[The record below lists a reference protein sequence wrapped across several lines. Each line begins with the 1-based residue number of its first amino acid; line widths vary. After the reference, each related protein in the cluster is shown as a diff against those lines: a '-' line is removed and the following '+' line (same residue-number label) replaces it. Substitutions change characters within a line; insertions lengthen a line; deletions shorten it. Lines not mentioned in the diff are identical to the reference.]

1 MKRLARA
8 LLPSQFKT
16 RLRAGLSMWDLM
28 IAKQFS
34 GMLASRAPWFYR
46 LFNTQFDREQIAVL
60 AGRNAYF
67 KCAGGGEQSSPL
79 LRRNIHRLEKGLC
92 MPARRDVFAIDYIRE
107 TVDMFITCVE
117 NNQRQLQQC
126 SQELAWAD
134 AVLTEYFSCTI
145 DHEVITACYLKF
157 RPVSAQLKHQSEQS
171 LAAGSF
177 GISPKIPYQRQDA
190 VKSTLSF
197 ADFNTLCLQR
207 RSVRWFTSELVSDE
221 LLNTAIQTA
230 AFAPSACNRQPF
242 RFYVANE
249 PKLAAKVAKLAGGT
263 VGFADNIPCTIV
275 VVGDLS
281 AYPSE
286 RDRHVIYIDA
296 ALASMQLMLA
306 LETLG
311 LSSCPINWPDLDVPE
326 QKMAQLLSLAPYERP
341 IMLMAI
347 GYAKPEGLIPYS
359 QKKSVEQLRVEIK

>member
-8 LLPSQFKT
+8 MLPTQVKT
-16 RLRAGLSMWDLM
+16 RLRSWMASWDL
-28 IAKQFS
+28 IVAKQFS
-34 GMLASRAPWFYR
+34 GVLASRAAWFYR
-46 LFNTQFDREQIAVL
+46 FFNTQFNREQIAVL

-67 KCAGGGEQSSPL
+67 KSAGGGELSSPL

-92 MPARRDVFAIDYIRE
+92 MPERRDVFAIDYIVE
-107 TVDMFITCVE
+107 TVEMFVTRVE
-117 NNQRQLQQC
+117 YNQGHSLAY
-126 SQELAWAD
+126 SQELVWAD
-134 AVLTEYFSCTI
+134 AVLTEYFSCTAE
-145 DHEVITACYLKF
+145 HEIISACQLTF
-157 RPVSAQLKHQSEQS
+157 SPASDRLKHLQQPDLVE
-171 LAAGSF
+171 
-177 GISPKIPYQRQDA
+177 PVRKIPYQRQDA
-190 VKSTLSF
+190 PKSSISF
-197 ADFNTLCLQR
+197 NNFNALCLQR
-207 RSVRWFTSELVSDE
+207 RSVRWFTPELVSDE
-221 LLNTAIQTA
+221 LLNCAITTAVL
-230 AFAPSACNRQPF
+230 APSACNRQPF

-296 ALASMQLMLA
+296 ALAAMQLMLA

-326 QKMAQLLSLAPYERP
+326 QKMAKLLSLKTHERP
-341 IMLMAI
+341 IMLVAI
-347 GYAKPEGLIPYS
+347 GYAKPEGMIPYS
-359 QKKSVEQLRVEIK
+359 QKKSVAELRKEIT